1 MALRNVIGWIDFSE
15 LSIIIRRCGKKGRGL
30 VSLERSRAP
39 RCAWLLAFRGFP
51 ILAQE
56 RARPYWRQFAHA
68 QSWPETDSFSHTDSW
83 RRPSGGLL
91 TPSQPR
97 RRRDAPLSLIRPSL
111 PSNVPIV
118 AVYWRGTEG
127 LGRTTSTRRT
137 RSNNNNLHWNNTTA
151 LYVYIKKEE
160 TIFMDNDNLLFQ
172 STCCAKSFLLF
183 FIFIYSLFSGMSER
197 KEHISCLN
205 SNIWQTHRLISSWMV
220 ALGLSRFKRP
230 GVFYWFCV
238 VSSPKRAY
246 CAWFFGWLKNLEK
259 NE

>member
-1 MALRNVIGWIDFSE
+1 MALRNVIGWIDFCE
-15 LSIIIRRCGKKGRGL
+15 LSIIMRCGKRGRGSL

-97 RRRDAPLSLIRPSL
+97 RCPPLSHP
-111 PSNVPIV
+111 PIS
-118 AVYWRGTEG
+118 ALQRSPLLLCIEG
-127 LGRTTSTRRT
+127 GPRDWAGQQQHDERAQIIITYIEITRR
-137 RSNNNNLHWNNTTA
+137 HCI
-151 LYVYIKKEE
+151 YIKKEE

-183 FIFIYSLFSGMSER
+183 LFLFTLYSVEWAKGKSTFP
-197 KEHISCLN
+197 
-205 SNIWQTHRLISSWMV
+205 V
-220 ALGLSRFKRP
+220 
-230 GVFYWFCV
+230 
-238 VSSPKRAY
+238 
-246 CAWFFGWLKNLEK
+246 
-259 NE
+259 

>member
-97 RRRDAPLSLIRPSL
+97 RRRDAPPPLSSAHLCPPTFPLLLCI
-111 PSNVPIV
+111 
-118 AVYWRGTEG
+118 EG
-127 LGRTTSTRRT
+127 GPKDWAGQHQHDERAQIIITYIETTRRHCMYT
-137 RSNNNNLHWNNTTA
+137 LRR
-151 LYVYIKKEE
+151 KK
-160 TIFMDNDNLLFQ
+160 
-172 STCCAKSFLLF
+172 
-183 FIFIYSLFSGMSER
+183 LFSWTMT
-197 KEHISCLN
+197 ISCFNRRAVLK
-205 SNIWQTHRLISSWMV
+205 I
-220 ALGLSRFKRP
+220 
-230 GVFYWFCV
+230 FY
-238 VSSPKRAY
+238 
-246 CAWFFGWLKNLEK
+246 FFLFLFTLYSVEWAKGKSTYPV
-259 NE
+259 